1 MTIFRVAVR
10 SLNGCLSH
18 QFHQSRFAR
27 SLSIWSNIG
36 NEPNDQQTNNSS
48 ESNEEFEQRLFG
60 NIPSSNS
67 KTDAFFQ
74 KLDRMGRGTR
84 DKSSSRTEM
93 WNDRDEDGDEDE
105 GFDTLTDGMDGKLEE
120 AASYFEYDSEEVEQ
134 EGYSF
139 RYDVNLGRAVEIDTK
154 DLDLTKPAAPKMARD
169 DEFTVTTEEVLKK
182 ADFRN
187 VRFLANFLTP
197 AGIIIKRSQTRI
209 SAKAQRKI
217 AREIKTARAFGLIPF
232 TTMGTKAFVFGK
244 TMENLDDDYVS
255 QRYDPYMGVNMEE
268 R

>member
-18 QFHQSRFAR
+18 QFHQTRFAR

-36 NEPNDQQTNNSS
+36 NEPNGQQTNNSS

-74 KLDRMGRGTR
+74 KLDQIGRGTR

-93 WNDRDEDGDEDE
+93 WNDQDED
-105 GFDTLTDGMDGKLEE
+105 FDTLADGMDGELEK
-120 AASYFEYDSEEVEQ
+120 AASYFEYDSEEIEQ
-134 EGYSF
+134 DDYSF

-244 TMENLDDDYVS
+244 TMENQDDDYVSQS

-268 R
+268 P